1 MLKEHKRS
9 ILSYLFLTVSLF
21 SSIITYSCSSTREKD
36 SEKVMT
42 WAIFKISYDPN
53 TNMAEGGIC
62 GSAFFFKEQFFISAY
77 HCFNDSVFTPNKN
90 FPKVKVFLVNNRGD
104 IIDDIRIKKLVP
116 EYDLAIGEVIQHDK
130 NVIAYSL
137 ANDFNVGDSVYNIG
151 FPTESLINYRIKI
164 EKNNLF
170 VENII
175 LKEFRQNGEVEDIL
189 RITVNS
195 NDVKLDNK
203 LMIKLTYTS
212 KLGFSGG
219 PCLLKS
225 SGKVIGMMSMLI
237 PFEID
242 PKKPAMAVRI
252 SDILQFLETK

>member
-1 MLKEHKRS
+1 
-9 ILSYLFLTVSLF
+9 
-21 SSIITYSCSSTREKD
+21 
-36 SEKVMT
+36 MT

-53 TNMAEGGIC
+53 TNTAVGGIC
-62 GSAFFFKEQFFISAY
+62 GSAFFLEEQIFISAY
-77 HCFNDSVFTPNKN
+77 HCFNHSVFIPNKN
-90 FPKVKVFLVNNRGD
+90 FPKVKVFLVNNRGY

-116 EYDLAIGEVIQHDK
+116 EYDLAIGEIILYDK
-130 NVIAYSL
+130 NVTVYSL

-151 FPTESLINYRIKI
+151 FPTNESLIDFRVKI
-164 EKNNLF
+164 EKNYLF
-170 VENII
+170 VENIV
-175 LKEFRQNGEVEDIL
+175 LKEFQQNGKVGDIL
-189 RITVNS
+189 RVTVNA

-225 SGKVIGMMSMLI
+225 SNKVIGMMSMVI

-242 PKKPAMAVRI
+242 SAKPAMAVRI